1 MIIYVSKAFTHNV
14 NSYFSIIH
22 SNIFYLCTKHKMG
35 IYKME
40 MKFLKFKSPN

>member
-1 MIIYVSKAFTHNV
+1 MIIYVSKAFTQND
-14 NSYFSIIH
+14 NSYFFNNSQQY
-22 SNIFYLCTKHKMG
+22 FYLCTKHKMG